1 LRLHPNLP
9 RDIGVYLLIRNLKRK
24 QNFSLSNNSLS
35 TDLNLSKF
43 VFYRSSA
50 VGLQALN
57 SNITPVF
64 YSAPGF
70 SMLNVLPPIS
80 NLFYSVNNFKTALDL
95 VVKPHN
101 KKSIKKHTFSWC
113 VVEMVWKSF

>member
-1 LRLHPNLP
+1 
-9 RDIGVYLLIRNLKRK
+9 
-24 QNFSLSNNSLS
+24 
-35 TDLNLSKF
+35 LNLSKF

-95 VVKPHN
+95 VAKPHN
-101 KKSIKKHTFSWC
+101 KKSIKNKKIIFNSLFS
-113 VVEMVWKSF
+113 ELKYQNLDSILAKN